1 MQLIMRDINKG
12 TLKNKYSWDQ
22 IFSLVLHQN
31 QNILVRNYPFHWI
44 KSHWNYSCA
53 SRQIDTYCWLSFL
66 NFSIILIIWLIFLQ
80 ETSKFFTVYWF
91 AFFFFWCLQY
101 GGCVFLYHYFNT
113 ICRKCKSSY
122 HLEFLIERGSCLW
135 NFWFF
140 FLINYGQFISCKE
153 EVKCKE
159 IGWARGKYYIL

>member
-1 MQLIMRDINKG
+1 MGYSVPFSSSRSESCVAWQWDSDGVPTVGPYSTRGHADLYMQLIMRDINKG

-91 AFFFFWCLQY
+91 AFFFFGVCNMVVVCFY
-101 GGCVFLYHYFNT
+101 T
-113 ICRKCKSSY
+113 IISIQSV
-122 HLEFLIERGSCLW
+122 ENVNQVITW
-135 NFWFF
+135 NF
-140 FLINYGQFISCKE
+140 
-153 EVKCKE
+153 
-159 IGWARGKYYIL
+159 